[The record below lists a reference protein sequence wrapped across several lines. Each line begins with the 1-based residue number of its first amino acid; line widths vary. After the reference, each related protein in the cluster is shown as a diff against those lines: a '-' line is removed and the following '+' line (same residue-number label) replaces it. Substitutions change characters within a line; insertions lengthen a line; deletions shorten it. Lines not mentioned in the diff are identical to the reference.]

1 MSAHVD
7 LAKVVTSLLGK
18 APEQVIVSEPKYY
31 AVPLNELVNEQTFE
45 SMRSWLFVKTLL
57 GLTGLLS
64 DEIRVLGGPII
75 GRSLVQKRQ

>member
-31 AVPLNELVNEQTFE
+31 AALNELVNEQTFE

>member
-1 MSAHVD
+1 MSIS
-7 LAKVVTSLLGK
+7 LKVVTSLLGK

-31 AVPLNELVNEQTFE
+31 AALNELVNEQTFE

-64 DEIRVLGGPII
+64 DEIRVLGD
-75 GRSLVQKRQ
+75 L